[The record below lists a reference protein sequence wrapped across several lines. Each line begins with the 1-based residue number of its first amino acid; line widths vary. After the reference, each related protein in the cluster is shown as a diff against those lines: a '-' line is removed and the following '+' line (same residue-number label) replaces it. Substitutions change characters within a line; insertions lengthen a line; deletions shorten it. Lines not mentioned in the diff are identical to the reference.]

1 MKPREPRQ
9 KVLIDAR
16 LRQDCGWSDARILDI
31 SRRGLMVRASVAP
44 ARGAYVEINRGSHRI
59 VARVVWAKDGRFGA
73 AAQDPIDA
81 EAVARGDQAPLPAAA
96 NFNPDRR
103 VTRRGSTGERE
114 DRSRRR
120 SRQLEFVVMSALGSG
135 AAFLA
140 FDTVHETLSRPVS
153 QIEAALAA
161 RR

>member
-31 SRRGLMVRASVAP
+31 SRRGLMVRAAIAP
-44 ARGAYVEINRGSHRI
+44 ARGTYVEITRGTHRI
-59 VARVVWAKDGRFGA
+59 VARVVWARDGRFGA

-81 EAVARGDQAPLPAAA
+81 EAVARGDQAPLPAAT

-103 VTRRGSTGERE
+103 VMRRESTGERE

-120 SRQLEFVVMSALGSG
+120 SRQLEFVVVAALGSG
-135 AAFLA
+135 AAVMA

-153 QIEAALAA
+153 QIESALAA